1 MSTYKQIRFSVE
13 NDAIDTVKKFIKN
26 YADYVG
32 NYAKQHNEEWTWST
46 FQSTNEPTEFVSVIS
61 HENANAETRHM
72 EADGTRE
79 FAKNLYAHVTDN
91 EQIDYQ
97 LIASSEPN

>member
-1 MSTYKQIRFSVE
+1 MSTYNQIRFSVE
-13 NDAIDTVKKFIKN
+13 KDAIEAVKKLIKN

-32 NYAKQHNEEWTWST
+32 KYAREHDEEWTWST
-46 FQSTNEPTEFVSVIS
+46 FQSTDEPTEFVSVIS
-61 HENANAETRHM
+61 HEDANAETRHV

-79 FAKNLYAHVTDN
+79 FAKNLYAHVTEN

-97 LIASSEPN
+97 LIAGSETN